1 MAFTSRPLLQNKLRI
16 LLQSNISS
24 GTEQKPTEDIDET
37 NLQLACSII
46 YDLLNDGVQALR
58 NIIVAKDLT
67 SVIFVIKISFNI
79 LGAS

>member
-1 MAFTSRPLLQNKLRI
+1 MSD
-16 LLQSNISS
+16 ISS
-24 GTEQKPTEDIDET
+24 GMEPKPAEEIDEN

-58 NIIVAKDLT
+58 NIIIVKDFT
-67 SVIFVIKISFNI
+67 SVVLVTIKVPLP

>member
-1 MAFTSRPLLQNKLRI
+1 MAFTSRPLLQNKLRT
-16 LLQSNISS
+16 LQQSNISS
-24 GTEQKPTEDIDET
+24 GTENKPDEEIDET

-58 NIIVAKDLT
+58 NIIVVKDFT
-67 SVIFVIKISFNI
+67 SVIFVIKSAFNI